1 MCKNLDRIIRSQKSE
16 QRDRNFDYFEME
28 LERIGSPKSAFII
41 LESQQMTPEMWQ
53 KEVDDY
59 HLIIRV
65 KAPSNRYPSRQRVTA
80 IPSIPDRFIP
90 NDVFVM
96 WSYEKRAEVDGDTI
110 IAGTREFCRTLIKKN
125 WLYTR
130 EEIEQ
135 LNNNPLVTATGL
147 SVWES
152 GGGFWNDNGTIKAH
166 CRHTW
171 VQNLVKKK

>member
-1 MCKNLDRIIRSQKSE
+1 
-16 QRDRNFDYFEME
+16 
-28 LERIGSPKSAFII
+28 
-41 LESQQMTPEMWQ
+41 
-53 KEVDDY
+53 
-59 HLIIRV
+59 
-65 KAPSNRYPSRQRVTA
+65 
-80 IPSIPDRFIP
+80 
-90 NDVFVM
+90 
-96 WSYEKRAEVDGDTI
+96 
-110 IAGTREFCRTLIKKN
+110 LIKKN

>member
-1 MCKNLDRIIRSQKSE
+1 MCQNLDRIKRSLKAE
-16 QRDRNFDYFEME
+16 HRDKNFEYFEME
-28 LERIGSPKSAFII
+28 LERIGSSKKDFVI
-41 LESQQMTPEMWQ
+41 LESIPMTPEMWQ

-65 KAPSNRYPSRQRVTA
+65 KAPSKRYPSRTRVTA

-96 WSYEKRAEVDGDTI
+96 WSYEKRPEVDGDTI
-110 IAGTREFCRTLIKKN
+110 IKGTRDFCRTLIKKD

-130 EEIEQ
+130 QEIDQ
-135 LNNNPLVTATGL
+135 LNSNPLVAETGL
-147 SVWES
+147 SVWEA
-152 GGGFWNDNGTIKAH
+152 GGGFWNDNGVIRPH